1 MTDYTR
7 PRRPH
12 TPSGPAQRDALDARV
27 RAVRRRIVS
36 GSLLGTAAFTILAGY
51 QTLNKPTVAAA
62 ATANTAIVGDVA
74 SATATAPL
82 FAAQGGVALTTPT
95 ATATATPMP
104 TATMAPTDDESGD
117 DSTTTP
123 PVPTA
128 TTPIPVP
135 TATTAPVPTATTP
148 PKPAATTPKPAPVYQ
163 APSRPARSASS

>member
-51 QTLNKPTVAAA
+51 QTLNKPAVAAA

-82 FAAQGGVALTTPT
+82 FATQGGVALTTPT

-117 DSTTTP
+117 DSTTTL
-123 PVPTA
+123 
-128 TTPIPVP
+128 PVP
-135 TATTAPVPTATTP
+135 TATTAPVPT
-148 PKPAATTPKPAPVYQ
+148 ATTPKPAPVYQ
-163 APSRPARSASS
+163 APSRPAKSASS